1 MEDREETL
9 VNVAFSCKVIKPL
22 ILSPQTPDKAADVM
36 KRKISSGELVT
47 SENSSPGPL
56 PFACDY
62 FLKNFCLFAGAAHPY
77 MHHVENNFS
86 CN

>member
-9 VNVAFSCKVIKPL
+9 VNVAFSCKVMKPL

-36 KRKISSGELVT
+36 KKRISSGELVT
-47 SENSSPGPL
+47 SENRPHGPL

-62 FLKNFCLFAGAAHPY
+62 FFLNFCLFAGVTHPY
-77 MHHVENNFS
+77 MRHVENDFS

>member
-36 KRKISSGELVT
+36 KKRISSGELVT
-47 SENSSPGPL
+47 SEKIDLLDPSHL
-56 PFACDY
+56 RVIIFIFYFAC
-62 FLKNFCLFAGAAHPY
+62 LRVPHTRTCAT
-77 MHHVENNFS
+77 
-86 CN
+86 